1 MKPLRAT
8 VAFLSALLMVAACTS
23 LFAAWLHPR
32 VVAAWLGAWTTALCG

>member
-1 MKPLRAT
+1 MKPFRAT
-8 VAFLSALLMVAACTS
+8 AAVLAMATAFAACVA